1 MIGIYAALLI
11 SFLLLV
17 LLLSV
22 WRGKAQAAQQLPSN
36 FELTPGEEGG
46 EPEACPPEIVSRIF
60 SGDDWHFVE
69 GVRSPLVKKLF
80 RRERKAVALI
90 WVQETSAGIRRV
102 MREHLESARRSQD
115 LEIASEAKIFLLY
128 AQLQFACGV
137 LFACVELAGPQRLRG
152 LAIYTDALARR
163 IAGARL
169 TLRAAGAH
177 HEIHRADSP

>member
-1 MIGIYAALLI
+1 
-11 SFLLLV
+11 
-17 LLLSV
+17 
-22 WRGKAQAAQQLPSN
+22 
-36 FELTPGEEGG
+36 
-46 EPEACPPEIVSRIF
+46 
-60 SGDDWHFVE
+60 
-69 GVRSPLVKKLF
+69 
-80 RRERKAVALI
+80 
-90 WVQETSAGIRRV
+90 
-102 MREHLESARRSQD
+102 LESARRSQD